1 MIENFKK
8 ELQKIISEFQEKLK
22 NIRSH
27 KLSLS
32 FLESLEIS
40 LYHLKY
46 PLKALCH
53 LSQIDSLTFRL
64 EPFDPNTLKEI
75 ETAILE
81 RKMRITVNKDKN
93 SLLIKFPPLT
103 EEDRKE
109 IVKSLQSLKEEIRV
123 KGRKMRDEFL
133 KRSKIEKEKGQISE
147 DNFYKIK
154 ENLDKEIE
162 KFNQEVEKIF
172 NQKEKEILG

>member
-8 ELQKIISEFQEKLK
+8 ELQKILSELQERLK

-32 FLESLEIS
+32 FLENLEIS
-40 LYHLKY
+40 LYHSKY
-46 PLKALCH
+46 PLKALCYI
-53 LSQIDSLTFRL
+53 SQIDSLTFRL
-64 EPFDPNTLKEI
+64 EPFDPNALKEI
-75 ETAILE
+75 EKAILE
-81 RKMRITVNKDKN
+81 RKIRMTVTKEKN

-103 EEDRKE
+103 EEDRKD
-109 IVKSLQSLKEEIRV
+109 IVRALQSLKEEIRV
-123 KGRKMRDEFL
+123 KGRQLRDEFL
-133 KRSKIEKEKGQISE
+133 KKLRIEKEEGKVSE
-147 DNFYKIK
+147 DNFYKTK

-172 NQKEKEILG
+172 SQKEKEIL

>member
-1 MIENFKK
+1 MIEDFKK
-8 ELQKIISEFQEKLK
+8 ELQKIISELQERLK

-32 FLESLEIS
+32 FLENLEIS
-40 LYHLKY
+40 LYHSKY

-53 LSQIDSLTFRL
+53 ISQIDPLTFRL
-64 EPFDPNTLKEI
+64 EPFDPNALKEI

-81 RKMRITVNKDKN
+81 RKMRVTVTKEKN

-123 KGRKMRDEFL
+123 KGRKIRDEFL
-133 KRSKIEKEKGQISE
+133 KRLRTEKEEGQISE
-147 DNFYKIK
+147 DNFYKTK
-154 ENLDKEIE
+154 ERLDKEIE

-172 NQKEKEILG
+172 SQKEKEILG

>member
-1 MIENFKK
+1 MIEYFKK
-8 ELQKIISEFQEKLK
+8 ELQKILSELQERLK

-32 FLESLEIS
+32 FLENLEIS
-40 LYHLKY
+40 LYHSKY

-53 LSQIDSLTFRL
+53 ISQIDPLTFRL
-64 EPFDPNTLKEI
+64 EPFDPNALKEI

-81 RKMRITVNKDKN
+81 RKMRITVTNEKN

-103 EEDRKE
+103 EEDRKD
-109 IVKSLQSLKEEIRV
+109 IVRALQSLKEEIRV
-123 KGRKMRDEFL
+123 KGRKIRDEFL
-133 KRSKIEKEKGQISE
+133 KRLRTEREEGKVSE
-147 DNFYKIK
+147 DKFYKTK
-154 ENLDKEIE
+154 EDLDKEIE

-172 NQKEKEILG
+172 SQKEKEILG

>member
-1 MIENFKK
+1 MIEEFKK
-8 ELQKIISEFQEKLK
+8 ELQRIINELQEKIK
-22 NIRSH
+22 NVRSH

-40 LYHLKY
+40 LYHSKY

-53 LSQIDSLTFRL
+53 ISQIDPLTFRL
-64 EPFDPNTLKEI
+64 EPYDPNALKEI

-81 RKMRITVNKDKN
+81 RKMRTTITKEKN
-93 SLLIKFPPLT
+93 SLVIKFPPLT

-109 IVKSLQSLKEEIRV
+109 IVKSLQILKEEIRV
-123 KGRKMRDEFL
+123 KGRKIRDEFL
-133 KRSKIEKEKGQISE
+133 KKLRAQKEEGKISE
-147 DNFYKIK
+147 DNFYKTK
-154 ENLDKEIE
+154 ENFDKEIE

>member
-1 MIENFKK
+1 MIEEFKK
-8 ELQKIISEFQEKLK
+8 ELQKILSELQEKLK

-32 FLESLEIS
+32 FLENLEIS
-40 LYHLKY
+40 LYHSKY
-46 PLKALCH
+46 PLKALC
-53 LSQIDSLTFRL
+53 LISQIDPLSFRL
-64 EPFDPNTLKEI
+64 EPFDPNALKEI

-81 RKMRITVNKDKN
+81 RKMKIGVTKEKN
-93 SLLIKFPPLT
+93 SLLIKFSPLT

-109 IVKSLQSLKEEIRV
+109 IIKSLQSLKEEIRV
-123 KGRKMRDEFL
+123 KGRKIRDEFL
-133 KRSKIEKEKGQISE
+133 KRLRTEKEEGKVSE

-172 NQKEKEILG
+172 SQKEKEILG

>member
-1 MIENFKK
+1 MIEEFKK
-8 ELQKIISEFQEKLK
+8 EIQKIIDELQERLK

-32 FLESLEIS
+32 FLENLEIS
-40 LYHLKY
+40 IYHSKY

-53 LSQIDSLTFRL
+53 ISQIDPLTFRL
-64 EPFDPNTLKEI
+64 EPFDPNALKEI

-81 RKMRITVNKDKN
+81 RKMRIGVTKEKN
-93 SLLIKFPPLT
+93 SLIIKFPPLT

-109 IVKSLQSLKEEIRV
+109 IVKSLQGLKEEIRV
-123 KGRKMRDEFL
+123 KGRKIRDDFL
-133 KRSKIEKEKGQISE
+133 KKLRTEKEKGEISE
-147 DNFYKIK
+147 DNFYKSK

>member
-1 MIENFKK
+1 MIEDFKK
-8 ELQKIISEFQEKLK
+8 ELQKIISELQERLK

-32 FLESLEIS
+32 FLENLEIS
-40 LYHLKY
+40 LYHSKY

-53 LSQIDSLTFRL
+53 ISQIDPLTFRL
-64 EPFDPNTLKEI
+64 EPFDPSALKEI

-81 RKMRITVNKDKN
+81 RKMRVTVTKEKN

-123 KGRKMRDEFL
+123 KGRKIRDEFL
-133 KRSKIEKEKGQISE
+133 KRLRTEKEEGQISE
-147 DNFYKIK
+147 DNFYKTK
-154 ENLDKEIE
+154 ERLDKEIE

-172 NQKEKEILG
+172 SQKEKEILG

>member
-1 MIENFKK
+1 MIEEFKK
-8 ELQKIISEFQEKLK
+8 ELQKITSELQERLK

-32 FLESLEIS
+32 FLENLEIS
-40 LYHLKY
+40 LYHSKY

-53 LSQIDSLTFRL
+53 ISQVDPLTFRL
-64 EPFDPNTLKEI
+64 EPFDPNALKEI

-81 RKMRITVNKDKN
+81 RKMRITVTKEKN
-93 SLLIKFPPLT
+93 SLLIKFPLLT

-109 IVKSLQSLKEEIRV
+109 IVKSLYSLKEEIRV
-123 KGRKMRDEFL
+123 KGRKIRDEFL
-133 KRSKIEKEKGQISE
+133 KKLRTEKEEGKISE
-147 DNFYKIK
+147 DNFYKTK
-154 ENLDKEIE
+154 ENLDREIE

-172 NQKEKEILG
+172 SQKEKEILG

>member
-1 MIENFKK
+1 MIEEFKK
-8 ELQKIISEFQEKLK
+8 ELQKIIGELQERLK

-32 FLESLEIS
+32 FLENLEIS
-40 LYHLKY
+40 LYRSKY

-53 LSQIDSLTFRL
+53 ISQIDPLTFRL
-64 EPFDPNTLKEI
+64 EPFDPNALKEI
-75 ETAILE
+75 EIAILE
-81 RKMRITVNKDKN
+81 RKIRITVAKEKN

-133 KRSKIEKEKGQISE
+133 KRLRTEKEEGKISE
-147 DNFYKIK
+147 DKFYKTK

>member
-1 MIENFKK
+1 MIEDFKR
-8 ELQKIISEFQEKLK
+8 ELKNLIDELEEKLK

-32 FLESLEIS
+32 FLENLEIS
-40 LYHLKY
+40 IYHSKY

-53 LSQIDSLTFRL
+53 ISQIDTLTFRL
-64 EPFDPNTLKEI
+64 EPFDPNALKEI

-81 RKMRITVNKDKN
+81 RKMRITVIKEKN

-109 IVKSLQSLKEEIRV
+109 IVKALQSLKEEIRV
-123 KGRKMRDEFL
+123 KGRKIRDEFL
-133 KRSKIEKEKGQISE
+133 RRLRTEKEEGKISE
-147 DNFYKIK
+147 DNFYKTK
-154 ENLDKEIE
+154 ENLDKEME

-172 NQKEKEILG
+172 SQKEEEILG

>member
-1 MIENFKK
+1 MIEDFKK
-8 ELQKIISEFQEKLK
+8 ELQKILNELQERLK

-32 FLESLEIS
+32 FLENLEIS
-40 LYHLKY
+40 LYHSKY

-53 LSQIDSLTFRL
+53 ISQIDPLTFRL
-64 EPFDPNTLKEI
+64 EPFDPNALREI

-81 RKMRITVNKDKN
+81 RKMRITVTKEKN

-123 KGRKMRDEFL
+123 RGRQMRDEFL
-133 KRSKIEKEKGQISE
+133 KKLRTEKEEGKISE
-147 DNFYKIK
+147 DKFYKTK

-172 NQKEKEILG
+172 SQKEKEILG

>member
-1 MIENFKK
+1 MIEDFKK
-8 ELQKIISEFQEKLK
+8 ELQKILSELQERLK

-32 FLESLEIS
+32 FLENLEIS
-40 LYHLKY
+40 LYHSKY

-53 LSQIDSLTFRL
+53 ISQIDPLTFRL
-64 EPFDPNTLKEI
+64 EPFDPNALKEI

-81 RKMRITVNKDKN
+81 RKMRIAVTKEKN

-123 KGRKMRDEFL
+123 KGRKIRDEFL
-133 KRSKIEKEKGQISE
+133 KRLRTKKEEGQISE
-147 DNFYKIK
+147 DNFYKTK
-154 ENLDKEIE
+154 ESLDKEIE

-172 NQKEKEILG
+172 SQKEKEILG

>member
-1 MIENFKK
+1 MIEDFKK
-8 ELQKIISEFQEKLK
+8 ELQKILNELQERLK

-32 FLESLEIS
+32 FLENLEIS
-40 LYHLKY
+40 LYHSKY

-53 LSQIDSLTFRL
+53 ISQIDPLTFRL
-64 EPFDPNTLKEI
+64 EPFDPNALKEI

-81 RKMRITVNKDKN
+81 RKIRITVTKEKN

-109 IVKSLQSLKEEIRV
+109 IVKTLQSLKEEIRV
-123 KGRKMRDEFL
+123 KGRKIRDEFL
-133 KRSKIEKEKGQISE
+133 KRLRTEREEGKISE
-147 DNFYKIK
+147 DNFYKTK

-172 NQKEKEILG
+172 SQKEKEILG

>member
-1 MIENFKK
+1 MIEEFKK
-8 ELQKIISEFQEKLK
+8 ELQKTLSDLQERLK

-32 FLESLEIS
+32 FLENLEIS
-40 LYHLKY
+40 LYHSKY

-53 LSQIDSLTFRL
+53 ISQIDPLTFRL
-64 EPFDPNTLKEI
+64 EPFDPNALREI

-81 RKMRITVNKDKN
+81 RKMRITVTKEKN

-123 KGRKMRDEFL
+123 RGRQMRDEFL
-133 KRSKIEKEKGQISE
+133 KRLRTEKEEGKISE
-147 DNFYKIK
+147 DKFYKTK

-172 NQKEKEILG
+172 SQKEKEILG

>member
-1 MIENFKK
+1 MIEDFKK
-8 ELQKIISEFQEKLK
+8 ELQKILSELQERLK

-32 FLESLEIS
+32 FLENLEIS
-40 LYHLKY
+40 LYHSKY

-53 LSQIDSLTFRL
+53 ISQIDPLTFRL
-64 EPFDPNTLKEI
+64 EPFDPNALKEI

-81 RKMRITVNKDKN
+81 RKIRITVTKEKN

-109 IVKSLQSLKEEIRV
+109 IVRSLQSLKEEIRV
-123 KGRKMRDEFL
+123 KGRKIRDEFL
-133 KRSKIEKEKGQISE
+133 KRLRTEKEEGQISE
-147 DNFYKIK
+147 DNFYKTK
-154 ENLDKEIE
+154 ESLDKEIE

-172 NQKEKEILG
+172 SQKEKEILG

>member
-1 MIENFKK
+1 MIEEFKK
-8 ELQKIISEFQEKLK
+8 ELQKTLSELQERLK

-32 FLESLEIS
+32 FLENLEIS
-40 LYHLKY
+40 LYHSKY

-53 LSQIDSLTFRL
+53 ISQIDPLTFRL
-64 EPFDPNTLKEI
+64 EPFDPNALREI

-81 RKMRITVNKDKN
+81 RKMRITVTKEKN

-109 IVKSLQSLKEEIRV
+109 IVRSLQSLKEEIRV
-123 KGRKMRDEFL
+123 KGRKIRDEFL
-133 KRSKIEKEKGQISE
+133 KRLKTEKEEGKISE

-172 NQKEKEILG
+172 SQKEKEILG